1 MDLASARRHLTA
13 RAAGPAQV
21 ARQRGASV
29 ARAGWADGGT
39 RLAVVSLGLMWLAQV
54 VTPLFGRGHRQ
65 GPTTVVVVL
74 LAAAALGATAAAVG
88 WRRAAVAVAAAT
100 AVGVAVEAV
109 GTRTGLP
116 FGEYRYT
123 DRLQPQ
129 VLGVPV
135 VVALAWAGMGLP
147 AWAVA
152 GRLVRPVA
160 ARIVVGSVALT
171 AWDLFLDPQM
181 VAEGFWVWPG
191 GGAYRGIPLPNFAGW
206 LAVSAVLMA
215 VFALVAP
222 AARSAVAVAAYL
234 LMAVMEVLGFL
245 LFFGDAV
252 VAVVGGVVCVPLGL
266 AALARGRDAN
276 PPPARRRLLPARR

>member
-1 MDLASARRHLTA
+1 MDLRDARRRLPAGGAA
-13 RAAGPAQV
+13 RAALV
-21 ARQRGASV
+21 C
-29 ARAGWADGGT
+29 
-39 RLAVVSLGLMWLAQV
+39 LALMWLAQV
-54 VTPLFGRGHRQ
+54 VTPLFEQGQRQ
-65 GPTTVVVVL
+65 VPTTLVVVL
-74 LAAAALGATAAAVG
+74 LAGAALCAAAAAVG
-88 WRRAAVAVAAAT
+88 WKRALAAVAAAT

-123 DRLQPQ
+123 DALKPQ

-152 GRLVRPVA
+152 CRLVRPVA
-160 ARIVVGSVALT
+160 ARVAVGAVALT
-171 AWDLFLDPQM
+171 GWDLFLDPQM
-181 VAEGFWVWPG
+181 VAEGYWVWPG
-191 GGAYRGIPLPNFAGW
+191 GGAYRGIPLSNFAGW

-215 VFALVAP
+215 VFAVTAP
-222 AARSAVAVAAYL
+222 GAGSTIAAAAYL

-252 VAVVGGVVCVPLGL
+252 VALAGGVVCVPLGVAAVLAGREALGRDRGSGWRRPL
-266 AALARGRDAN
+266 AARG
-276 PPPARRRLLPARR
+276 

>member
-1 MDLASARRHLTA
+1 MDIRDARRHLPAGGAA
-13 RAAGPAQV
+13 RAA
-21 ARQRGASV
+21 
-29 ARAGWADGGT
+29 
-39 RLAVVSLGLMWLAQV
+39 LACLALLWLAQV
-54 VTPLFGRGHRQ
+54 VTPLFERGHRQ
-65 GPTTVVVVL
+65 VPTTVVVVF
-74 LAAAALGATAAAVG
+74 LAAAALCATAASVG
-88 WRRAAVAVAAAT
+88 WRRALVAVGAAT

-123 DRLQPQ
+123 LALQPQ

-152 GRLVRPVA
+152 SRLVRPPA
-160 ARIVVGSVALT
+160 ARVALGAVALT
-171 AWDLFLDPQM
+171 GWDLFLDPQM
-181 VAEGFWVWPG
+181 VAEGYWVWPG
-191 GGAYRGIPLPNFAGW
+191 GGAYRGIPLSNFAGW
-206 LAVSAVLMA
+206 LAVSALLMT

-222 AARSAVAVAAYL
+222 RADSALAAATYL

-252 VAVVGGVVCVPLGL
+252 VALVGGVVCVPLGV
-266 AALARGRDAN
+266 AALVAAR
-276 PPPARRRLLPARR
+276 PARRPEGEEGGRHPLAARG

>member
-1 MDLASARRHLTA
+1 VELQAARQHLIGRRDGA
-13 RAAGPAQV
+13 LDALRAAAT
-21 ARQRGASV
+21 
-29 ARAGWADGGT
+29 AD
-39 RLAVVSLGLMWLAQV
+39 RLAVGCLVVLWLTQA
-54 VTPLFGRGHRQ
+54 VTPLFERGRRQ
-65 GPTTVVVVL
+65 GPTTIVVVL
-74 LAAAALGATAAAVG
+74 LAAAALAATAGSVG
-88 WRRAAVAVAAAT
+88 WRRAGLAVAGAT

-109 GTRTGLP
+109 GVRTGLP

-152 GRLVRPVA
+152 GRLVRSTP
-160 ARIVVGSVALT
+160 ARIALGAVALT

-181 VAEGFWVWPG
+181 VAEGFWVWPDG
-191 GGAYRGIPLPNFAGW
+191 GFYRGIPLSNYGGW

-215 VFALVAP
+215 VFAVTAP
-222 AARSAVAVAAYL
+222 GARSRVAVSAYL

-245 LFFGDAV
+245 LFFGDPL
-252 VAVVGGVVCVPLGL
+252 VALVGGVVCVPLGV
-266 AALARGRDAN
+266 AALGGRSSRAEI
-276 PPPARRRLLPARR
+276 RRRPDGLRR

>member
-1 MDLASARRHLTA
+1 MRLAGRGGDVVGRLRTA
-13 RAAGPAQV
+13 GT
-21 ARQRGASV
+21 
-29 ARAGWADGGT
+29 AD
-39 RLAVVSLGLMWLAQV
+39 RLAVGCLVVLWLTQA
-54 VTPLFGRGHRQ
+54 VTPLFERGRRQ

-74 LAAAALGATAAAVG
+74 LAVAALGATAGSVG
-88 WRRAAVAVAAAT
+88 WRRAGLAVAGAT
-100 AVGVAVEAV
+100 AVGVAVEAI
-109 GTRTGLP
+109 GIRTGLP

-152 GRLVRPVA
+152 GRLVCSTA
-160 ARIVVGSVALT
+160 ARIAVGAVALT

-191 GGAYRGIPLPNFAGW
+191 GGFYRGIPLSNYFGW
-206 LAVSAVLMA
+206 LLVSAVLMT
-215 VFALVAP
+215 VFAVTAP
-222 AARSAVAVAAYL
+222 GARSRVSVSAYL

-245 LFFGDAV
+245 LFFGDPL
-252 VAVVGGVVCVPLGL
+252 VALVGGVVCVPLGV
-266 AALARGRDAN
+266 AALVGRRGRAQDR
-276 PPPARRRLLPARR
+276 PRPDRVRRGRLSGSALSEWR